1 MPSVFESLQPYWWC
15 SVDEAGRDIPL
26 TAVDQE
32 NALGERPIHIA
43 AWEGEPQ
50 DIAWLLDEGAQ
61 INQRGEFG
69 MTPLH
74 YAWMGGK
81 PDSVAQLL
89 GRGANRLARCDCGLM
104 AHEGR
109 GHGAPPPIAARGE
122 LP

>member
-1 MPSVFESLQPYWWC
+1 MPSVFESLQPYWWS

-26 TAVDQE
+26 TAVHQE

-43 AWEGEPQ
+43 AWKGEPQ
-50 DIAWLLDEGAQ
+50 DIAWLLDQGAQ
-61 INQRGEFG
+61 INQTADFG

-81 PDSVAQLL
+81 PDNVALL
-89 GRGANRLARCDCGLM
+89 IERGADRFARCDRGLL

-109 GHGAPPPIAARGE
+109 GSAAPPPMAARGE